1 MSEKNFKINFCPV
14 VLEPGWYRGI
24 QGYTGQNS
32 TILTIF
38 AVGQCESKFSIFKV
52 TRFGCLRARRPLRWW
67 SSVLLIFSMTLESE
81 AWNHRI
87 VGVKVSRVFE
97 KIYSTTVFLQFFT
110 LNFFSTRLALDIL
123 YAFNSLTLSM
133 TWHHK
138 KSHYKAPLCA
148 FRLTR
153 KLTNPSQLPFS
164 WKIIRV
170 RK

>member
-14 VLEPGWYRGI
+14 VLEPGRYRGK

-87 VGVKVSRVFE
+87 VGVTLWPFQNLCTHG
-97 KIYSTTVFLQFFT
+97 YSYAVLYRRRQNVVE
-110 LNFFSTRLALDIL
+110 NFKRFPEVLKKFIVQL
-123 YAFNSLTLSM
+123 YSFNS
-133 TWHHK
+133 
-138 KSHYKAPLCA
+138 SH
-148 FRLTR
+148 
-153 KLTNPSQLPFS
+153 
-164 WKIIRV
+164 
-170 RK
+170 